1 MSNKPNK
8 KGETEYR
15 KQANKINEEI
25 FGELID
31 YLNTIIGGSN
41 NHVMTQCELAE
52 LLGCQN
58 STISRWLNRQRRL
71 TIEDTIK
78 ICEVLK
84 LDKKYFLQ
92 RIFEQP
98 ILPLEE
104 KYMSLSEEN
113 KAKVEEYITFLQF
126 QDMIQDNTERE
137 KTYQKQNA

>member
-1 MSNKPNK
+1 
-8 KGETEYR
+8 
-15 KQANKINEEI
+15 
-25 FGELID
+25 
-31 YLNTIIGGSN
+31 
-41 NHVMTQCELAE
+41 MTQCELAE

-58 STISRWLNRQRRL
+58 STISRWINRQRRL

-113 KAKVEEYITFLQF
+113 KHMVDIFMDFLLSQEKTDSTQEKGQEYIKRLNNQ
-126 QDMIQDNTERE
+126 
-137 KTYQKQNA
+137 

>member
-8 KGETEYR
+8 RTETE
-15 KQANKINEEI
+15 INEEI

-41 NHVMTQCELAE
+41 YYIMTQCELAE

-71 TIEDTIK
+71 TIEDAIK
-78 ICEVLK
+78 ICDVLN

-113 KAKVEEYITFLQF
+113 KHMVDVFMDFILSQEKTDNTQEKGQEYI
-126 QDMIQDNTERE
+126 
-137 KTYQKQNA
+137 KTLNNQ

>member
-71 TIEDTIK
+71 TIEDAIK

>member
-104 KYMSLSEEN
+104 KYMSLSKEN
-113 KAKVEEYITFLQF
+113 KEKVE
-126 QDMIQDNTERE
+126 
-137 KTYQKQNA
+137 